1 MAKEIGYRPLMDE
14 VMAKATALSL
24 IIGPEQTADILEF
37 MSFSIR
43 NHSEGTASRFYSL
56 GIMEITKKLSVELDA
71 LHKENRQGEGTSDE

>member
-1 MAKEIGYRPLMDE
+1 MAKEIGYRPLINE

-43 NHSEGTASRFYSL
+43 NHSANTASRFYSL

-71 LHKENRQGEGTSDE
+71 LHKKNRQGEGTSDE